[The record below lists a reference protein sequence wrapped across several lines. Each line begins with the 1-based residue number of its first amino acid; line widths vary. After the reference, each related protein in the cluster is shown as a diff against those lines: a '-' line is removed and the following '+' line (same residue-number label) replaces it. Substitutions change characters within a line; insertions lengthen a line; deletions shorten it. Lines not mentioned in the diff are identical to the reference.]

1 MDLEVMTLEELL
13 DHGRVQSGNLTFY
26 KLVLQALERLA
37 FQNSVTDDV
46 YQRAL
51 VDLVSGFMA
60 VVRPEY
66 LPQASAAKALLLKK
80 VDF

>member
-1 MDLEVMTLEELL
+1 VELEAMTLDELL
-13 DHGRVQSGNLTFY
+13 THGRVQSGNLTFY
-26 KLVLQALERLA
+26 KLVFQALERLA

-51 VDLVSGFMA
+51 VDLISGFMA
-60 VVRPEY
+60 VVKPEF

>member
-1 MDLEVMTLEELL
+1 MDLEAMTLDELL
-13 DHGRVQSGNLTFY
+13 THGQVQSGNLTFY
-26 KLVLQALERLA
+26 KLVFQALERLA

-51 VDLVSGFMA
+51 IDLISGFMA
-60 VVRPEY
+60 VVRPEF
-66 LPQASAAKALLLKK
+66 LPQASAAKSLLLKK